1 MAFGDFTVA
10 RTSVKRVLNA
20 SGVLASV
27 AADTPAFEFNA
38 DGTYRGLLVEP
49 AGTNLILQSE
59 DFTTTWSNN
68 GSTDT
73 ANTTVAPDGATTADT
88 VTGNGTDTT
97 VYIQQNITFAGAGT
111 YTFSCWAK
119 AGTHDII
126 RVNIANYAGSTS
138 DITGYDLTNGT
149 TTQASNPIVAYPNG
163 WYRISFTFT
172 VVGGDLAGSIRIFLS
187 PSTGTTAWTLAADSD
202 TKSVILWGAQL
213 EAGSVATS
221 YIPTVASTET
231 RTADSVSL
239 TGASSLIGQ
248 TEGSVFVEYETPI
261 FTSSANRRLFTLNT
275 GTSSILLQLTTTGN
289 LNYTVIDTGAS
300 QASIQEGTTSALPRK
315 VAFCYKVDDFA
326 LYANGVSVGTDTSGT
341 VPTSDAVYLGQ
352 TQVAGQQIQGWIRA
366 VALYPTRLSNA
377 QLQALTA

>member
-1 MAFGDFTVA
+1 MSTFGHFTVA
-10 RTSVKRVLNA
+10 RTSVKYVLNA

-49 AGTNLILQSE
+49 AGTNLVTYSA
-59 DFTTTWSNN
+59 DFTQVVWVKTISASVT
-68 GSTDT
+68 G
-73 ANTTVAPDGATTADT
+73 NTGVAPDGTTTADT
-88 VTGNGTDTT
+88 LTAGANGSQIQFVHTGTAGIAYNASFYIRRVTGTG
-97 VYIQQNITFAGAGT
+97 V
-111 YTFSCWAK
+111 
-119 AGTHDII
+119 
-126 RVNIANYAGSTS
+126 VNIRAVENTNIP
-138 DITGYDLTNGT
+138 ITVTASWTRVSLSAVST
-149 TTQASNPIVAYPNG
+149 TT
-163 WYRISFTFT
+163 T
-172 VVGGDLAGSIRIFLS
+172 IRIGL
-187 PSTGTTAWTLAADSD
+187 TLATSGDE
-202 TKSVILWGAQL
+202 VEIWGAQL
-213 EAGSVATS
+213 ETGSVATS

-366 VALYPTRLSNA
+366 VALYPTRLPNA
-377 QLQALTA
+377 TLASLTA